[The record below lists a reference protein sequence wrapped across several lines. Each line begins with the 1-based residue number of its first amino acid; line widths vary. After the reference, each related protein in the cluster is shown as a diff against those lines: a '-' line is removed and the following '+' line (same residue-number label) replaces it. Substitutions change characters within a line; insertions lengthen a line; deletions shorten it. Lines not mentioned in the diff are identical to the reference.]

1 MIRNR
6 IRNFREYRLSSQIS
20 GRQSFKIY
28 SNVLN
33 KFSSPSPILL
43 NRDTNLIPEVSTG
56 EIISSRIAC
65 WPPPL
70 RRFSTNIRAIFQT
83 RDDPARLER
92 DRVTD
97 RGKFRSP
104 RLFGKDPFRI
114 IFDEKSCCWNKKE
127 RNEYFFLSKRKLQIH
142 DRVSNSLNGYERMRI
157 RKISKSS
164 RDISWMV
171 SNLETK

>member
-20 GRQSFKIY
+20 RRQSFKIY

-114 IFDEKSCCWNKKE
+114 IFDEKSCCWNKKGK
-127 RNEYFFLSKRKLQIH
+127 NEYFFLSFRKENFKFTI
-142 DRVSNSLNGYERMRI
+142 VFNPLNKRMRI